1 MAVVNSFA
9 LFAGATYPAEG
20 NVLITAPVYGDAINV
35 LNGSYVP
42 SGGGACD
49 YPGTDDVR
57 EGVSYA
63 NGVFTGVLELPL
75 PSQVLVGTGYGANGT
90 EYDGTLNFP
99 PGGISQPVPPVM
111 TTGQIVSPLIIGDSY
126 TDALG
131 RAFIWFVDPMAGM
144 TTATPVT
151 FTGYLDCACDGVA
164 AWTATGAIVLDGT
177 QWKLTFELDSAT
189 TAALTAGEYGW
200 AVTFDQGGE
209 DVTIETGTVDWKCG

>member
-9 LFAGATYPAEG
+9 KFAGANYPAEA
-20 NVLITAPVYGDAINV
+20 NVLVTAPQYGDAINV
-35 LNGSYVP
+35 LNGTFAP
-42 SGGGACD
+42 SGGGCT
-49 YPGTDDVR
+49 YPGTQDVR
-57 EGVSYA
+57 EGVTY
-63 NGVFTGVLELPL
+63 GGIYTGVLELPL

-99 PGGISQPVPPVM
+99 PGGISQPIPPVM
-111 TTGQIVSPLIIGDSY
+111 TTGQIASPLIIGDSY

-131 RAFIWFVDPMAGM
+131 RAFVWFVDPMPGM

-151 FTGYLDCACDGVA
+151 FKGYLDCACSGLP
-164 AWTATGAIVLDGT
+164 AWTATGAVVVDGT
-177 QWKLTFELDSAT
+177 QWKLTFQLDST
-189 TAALTAGEYGW
+189 TTSALAAGEYGW